1 MLARRARRITV
12 MAELLV
18 VMFVVLL
25 IFGAGKI
32 PALGD
37 GIGKAVRN
45 FRSSYKGGAAGGQA
59 AKGEEPR
66 PPQQLGSGEQ

>member
-1 MLARRARRITV
+1 

-18 VMFVVLL
+18 VLFVVIL

-45 FRSSYKGGAAGGQA
+45 FRTSYKGGAADQPG
-59 AKGEEPR
+59 KDEEPKP
-66 PPQQLGSGEQ
+66 PPQLGPGDP

>member
-1 MLARRARRITV
+1 

-37 GIGKAVRN
+37 GLGKAIRN
-45 FRSSYKGGAAGGQA
+45 FKKSYRGDDGAARP
-59 AKGEEPR
+59 EEPK
-66 PPQQLGSGEQ
+66 PPARLPPPT